1 MRVGGNVSYYRF
13 FYASIYQVRD
23 GGAGGGVSYCLF
35 IFMYQDYS
43 KIFCIPMLHTMHPWQ
58 ISCQAVAQ

>member
-23 GGAGGGVSYCLF
+23 GGGVFLIVFSFSCIKIILKYSA
-35 IFMYQDYS
+35 YQC
-43 KIFCIPMLHTMHPWQ
+43 CIPPM
-58 ISCQAVAQ
+58 AD

>member
-1 MRVGGNVSYYRF
+1 MRVGGTVSYYRF

-23 GGAGGGVSYCLF
+23 GGGNVSYRLF

-43 KIFCIPMLHTMHPWQ
+43 KIF
-58 ISCQAVAQ
+58 

>member
-23 GGAGGGVSYCLF
+23 GGGDVSYCLF

-43 KIFCIPMLHTMHPWQ
+43 KIFCIPMLHTTHGRLVVKLLH
-58 ISCQAVAQ
+58 SD